1 MSKPIFWFGLEP
13 LIDDTVN
20 ILMHVGTAAA
30 GNHFIIR
37 GAFGLKCD
45 HGEDV
50 VFLFA
55 ERLAGIE
62 DTAHM
67 ECNASDKLLQLIIRQ
82 VRLAQLPL

>member
-1 MSKPIFWFGLEP
+1 
-13 LIDDTVN
+13 
-20 ILMHVGTAAA
+20 
-30 GNHFIIR
+30 
-37 GAFGLKCD
+37 
-45 HGEDV
+45 
-50 VFLFA
+50 LFA